1 MKPSKENPSI
11 DRQLDKLLASSPVSA
26 SPGFEAAVMARLRNR
41 DADASLDALLK
52 NQTVKASD
60 DFTEK
65 TLALIFDQTGKPAGG
80 KRIVFPRIF
89 WWAGAAAAM
98 LVAGLFAAQSFLGPS
113 RVDPV
118 MAENTQP
125 PTPSSYVEERAITV
139 LADMEALFVL
149 VDGLSDAELFL
160 DDKAYATL
168 DGLSYEEAAL
178 F

>member
-1 MKPSKENPSI
+1 MKPSEENPSI
-11 DRQLDKLLASSPVSA
+11 DRQLDKLLASRPVST

-41 DADASLDALLK
+41 DADATLDALLQ
-52 NQTVKASD
+52 NQPVKASP

-65 TLALIFDQTGKPAGG
+65 TLAVIFVQNRQPTGG
-80 KRIVFPRIF
+80 KLSGFPRIF

-98 LVAGLFAAQSFLGPS
+98 LVAGFFAAQSFLEPS
-113 RVDPV
+113 RMDPV
-118 MAENTQP
+118 LVKNTQP
-125 PTPSSYVEERAITV
+125 ANPFDVEERAISV

-160 DDKAYATL
+160 DDEAYATL
-168 DGLSYEEAAL
+168 DSLSYEEVVL